1 MLFRFTQIVFAC
13 CLILTGWSYA
23 SAQGTDAQFPRAGD
37 VNKDDEKPKSFRETL
52 EKMRIEKDK
61 KDHDQMVER
70 GEEVVKI
77 SEELE
82 KDIDKSGYLTEKD
95 YSKLAAVEKL
105 VKKIRTELGG
115 ADDDG
120 DIDADDDAS
129 NPEPKPKTSV
139 DAIKS
144 LRTNTLTLFDELK
157 KTTRFTISAS
167 AIQASNTVLRLARF
181 LKITH

>member
-1 MLFRFTQIVFAC
+1 MLLRFAQIVFLAG
-13 CLILTGWSYA
+13 LVIAGWSCA
-23 SAQGTDAQFPRAGD
+23 SAQLPDPVFPKSADEG
-37 VNKDDEKPKSFRETL
+37 KEDDKPKSFRETL

-82 KDIDKSGYLTEKD
+82 KAVDQNGQLTDKE
-95 YSKLAAVEKL
+95 YSKLATVEKL

-115 ADDDG
+115 DDDG
-120 DIDADDDAS
+120 DNDLDDDAAKTDA
-129 NPEPKPKTSV
+129 KPLTSV
-139 DAIKS
+139 DAVKF
-144 LRTNTLTLFDELK
+144 LRTDTLTLFDELK

-181 LKITH
+181 LKLAH